1 MCTIAC
7 ILFSAHLQYSV
18 YIHIYIHRIYLYN
31 MYILYIIISTGIMC
45 KNDPITL
52 KIRLFSWGRHECSLP
67 GQDPSSTTSKVLPP
81 GVLCKVHHANI
92 CLHPASMPPRMHAVI
107 EWQYLSIYGMVWRW
121 LDIICTFPEQQW
133 ERENVSVI
141 SISTFLGNLQ
151 TSWTAMRQHQWHPQ
165 KLCDFSRLELQVIW
179 SVCLFWGS
187 IKLLAFAWCKLVDW
201 LWLSWLWHVV
211 ARAPTESNARDV
223 T

>member
-1 MCTIAC
+1 MYIIFGT
-7 ILFSAHLQYSV
+7 SAVQCV
-18 YIHIYIHRIYLYN
+18 YIYIHRIYLYN

-133 ERENVSVI
+133 GERKRVRHQHQHLPRQLANQLDGHAAAPVASSETVWLQPTRVAGHLVSLFV
-141 SISTFLGNLQ
+141 LGLHQTPCLCLMQ
-151 TSWTAMRQHQWHPQ
+151 TSGLIVTFM
-165 KLCDFSRLELQVIW
+165 
-179 SVCLFWGS
+179 
-187 IKLLAFAWCKLVDW
+187 
-201 LWLSWLWHVV
+201 LWHVV